1 MTEVSISAVEV
12 KEAGGEGVSGW
23 GLPCSTGLF
32 SSRAPLPCG
41 ARPVPVFSL
50 DAGCRL
56 APAACAGQLAP
67 SARARAAAYCGSGAA
82 ADCIR
87 LHFTDL
93 FFFIRTPHS
102 IRGQCLCSTSQ
113 PCGCPR
119 SSGHGSLLSG
129 NGKDLAGGLS
139 QDVAAVD
146 LSAIRAQRPASG
158 R

>member
-50 DAGCRL
+50 DASCRL

-87 LHFTDL
+87 LHFTDIY
-93 FFFIRTPHS
+93 FFIRTPHS
-102 IRGQCLCSTSQ
+102 IRGQFVCA
-113 PCGCPR
+113 PHR
-119 SSGHGSLLSG
+119 SLAAARVARVMGH
-129 NGKDLAGGLS
+129 
-139 QDVAAVD
+139 
-146 LSAIRAQRPASG
+146 
-158 R
+158 